1 MFSLLYGFWQAL
13 FRKVEF
19 HILIL
24 GLDRAGKTS
33 LLEQLKGIF
42 TGMEPLPPGKIPPT
56 VGLNIGRMQIK
67 GRKVLFWDLGGQT
80 GLRAIWEK
88 YYAEAHGLVYVVDAA
103 EPERFDESRGVL
115 QTLMANPEVAG
126 APLLLLANKQDA
138 EGALPA
144 HEVEARLELPQ
155 LLLQVQPQAL
165 QHSRRWH
172 CWARPNRRPWPPG
185 VQRQARPRSCYPLC
199 RLRRAAQRARRAR
212 DATRRH

>member
-1 MFSLLYGFWQAL
+1 MKFLHTSVMFSLLYGFWQAL

-19 HILIL
+19 HILLL

-42 TGMEPLPPGKIPPT
+42 TGREPLPPGKIPPT

-138 EGALPA
+138 EGAVPA

-155 LLLQVQPQAL
+155 LLLQSGHQSTHKVLGVSAL
-165 QHSRRWH
+165 TGDGIQEGVLWMVEQLQRLDSAGQLEGSSR
-172 CWARPNRRPWPPG
+172 
-185 VQRQARPRSCYPLC
+185 
-199 RLRRAAQRARRAR
+199 
-212 DATRRH
+212 

>member
-1 MFSLLYGFWQAL
+1 
-13 FRKVEF
+13 
-19 HILIL
+19 
-24 GLDRAGKTS
+24 
-33 LLEQLKGIF
+33 
-42 TGMEPLPPGKIPPT
+42 MEPLPPGKIPPT

-138 EGALPA
+138 EGAVPA

-155 LLLQVQPQAL
+155 LLLQSGHTSTYKVLGVSAL
-165 QHSRRWH
+165 TGDGIQEGVLWMVEQLQRLDSAGQLESSR
-172 CWARPNRRPWPPG
+172 
-185 VQRQARPRSCYPLC
+185 
-199 RLRRAAQRARRAR
+199 
-212 DATRRH
+212 

>member
-115 QTLMANPEVAG
+115 QTRDEAG
-126 APLLLLANKQDA
+126 FMRLCKGLVSFYPIDNLYTKFARQRAQPPQEAAMERLLED
-138 EGALPA
+138 
-144 HEVEARLELPQ
+144 LELATSVQIASLKNFFRVGTVLPHEISQ
-155 LLLQVQPQAL
+155 L
-165 QHSRRWH
+165 
-172 CWARPNRRPWPPG
+172 
-185 VQRQARPRSCYPLC
+185 
-199 RLRRAAQRARRAR
+199 
-212 DATRRH
+212 